1 VQLAGSVVI
10 KKTIVLGKGT
20 TLTIQGADANAT
32 LDGAGT
38 IRLFQ
43 VPASGSLVL
52 QEITV
57 QNAVGMDIGGAV
69 EVQANG
75 SLDVRS
81 CVFRRNS
88 CTAGK
93 MHLSL

>member
-1 VQLAGSVVI
+1 
-10 KKTIVLGKGT
+10 
-20 TLTIQGADANAT
+20 
-32 LDGAGT
+32 
-38 IRLFQ
+38 
-43 VPASGSLVL
+43 VL